1 MLLISAAVA
10 CAVFAPATASA
21 EQKLRQIP
29 VLVHISST
37 ISDGKYSLREI
48 TSIAQKNGFD
58 AVIVTDR
65 DYMRWEYGVW
75 PLRNIIKKTV
85 ENNSIHTFGLR
96 KYFDAAAAAQAEN
109 PEVILIPGMEI
120 TPFYYW
126 SGSFLKGTL
135 ALYSAHKHMLVIG
148 LQNMRDV
155 AGLPVTANR
164 FSEYRPFR
172 FIDTWRL
179 WPVVLFLAGIILL
192 KGKKRLAYRN
202 SLERDAARGKF
213 RLGACCVIIG
223 TLFSVNDYPFREAL
237 FDQYHGDRGEAPYQ
251 ALIDYVDAR
260 NGLVFWAHPEAENS
274 SSVGRTAVVTRPHV
288 QDVVTT
294 RNYSGFCVW
303 YEGYSVIGKPGGV
316 WDNLLNEYREGKRTR
331 PVWAIAGLAFD
342 YYGDLNKLCNDL
354 RVVALARANT
364 QADIIDALRQGR
376 VYVMRG
382 NASRSFVLDNFIVGN
397 ETNDAVMGE
406 TLALGTE
413 HPTITIQ
420 GHFSEPV
427 ASFPVTLRLLRNGKI
442 IKTFERVSPVAIEYA
457 DKDYPGGKT
466 YYRLEITAPGLQ
478 LITNPIF
485 VKK

>member
-1 MLLISAAVA
+1 
-10 CAVFAPATASA
+10 
-21 EQKLRQIP
+21 
-29 VLVHISST
+29 
-37 ISDGKYSLREI
+37 
-48 TSIAQKNGFD
+48 
-58 AVIVTDR
+58 
-65 DYMRWEYGVW
+65 
-75 PLRNIIKKTV
+75 
-85 ENNSIHTFGLR
+85 
-96 KYFDAAAAAQAEN
+96 
-109 PEVILIPGMEI
+109 
-120 TPFYYW
+120 
-126 SGSFLKGTL
+126 
-135 ALYSAHKHMLVIG
+135 
-148 LQNMRDV
+148 
-155 AGLPVTANR
+155 
-164 FSEYRPFR
+164 
-172 FIDTWRL
+172 
-179 WPVVLFLAGIILL
+179 
-192 KGKKRLAYRN
+192 
-202 SLERDAARGKF
+202 
-213 RLGACCVIIG
+213 
-223 TLFSVNDYPFREAL
+223 
-237 FDQYHGDRGEAPYQ
+237 
-251 ALIDYVDAR
+251 
-260 NGLVFWAHPEAENS
+260 
-274 SSVGRTAVVTRPHV
+274 
-288 QDVVTT
+288 
-294 RNYSGFCVW
+294 
-303 YEGYSVIGKPGGV
+303 
-316 WDNLLNEYREGKRTR
+316 
-331 PVWAIAGLAFD
+331 LAFD